1 MLKGYQIMA
10 NMDHRFYQDEARH
23 QNSEGLN
30 DPVGIWDLGPCGSPG
45 FSLLRASTHRLRQ
58 VVDSILQPY
67 HRTAK
72 DLFASIDEELGTSAA
87 GFWTL
92 VLFES
97 ELPLAAHF
105 TRERKSKDLMKGVAF
120 VLKQGPEDKYYYPC
134 LGGVLL
140 LDKLIAGTDYGSDPL
155 MDCIWEA
162 VRNLPSHHRWCV
174 IADSPSETWI
184 EDHSPSYELLKG
196 QSWYGYYYDEPF
208 EWHDD
213 AGQEVITYVYEDS
226 CFFNTKWTMANK
238 RGFIWWPHDFAYRIS
253 SQREV
258 LIDGKKSYHVQSAS
272 DLVVEGKAPQE
283 EALKA
288 IAALIPE
295 LSGTSIP
302 VYDPADGSIQLASTC
317 WVQDANLDW
326 LMRDFGVISSMMIAD
341 AERLGE
347 FLAVS
352 VRGRPDWSRHPVQGT
367 RVIPDERLNARDIVF
382 RDASRF
388 INNWFIPP
396 VLLSA
401 IKQLELLDLTVS
413 WEKFGF
419 SSMLPFS
426 DGQMAVLEVTCT
438 HHHEL
443 GEGCWITLTLPM
455 KGMRVKVLQLANRL
469 NIEELRGASGASLI
483 GGWTSKSVTKESDLS
498 QLYFLSFLPNIL
510 YGQGKLE
517 HYVLNMVARARW
529 IEHSRFEIAR
539 LLTLPMQM
547 PPRRPMLSAA
557 DIERIAK
564 EVGVQIMD
572 SNDPLVE
579 AESAWIEGTLD
590 LSFALSKGI
599 LTKPEEEEK

>member
-1 MLKGYQIMA
+1 MA
-10 NMDHRFYQDEARH
+10 HNMDSRFSQDAGRP

-30 DPVGIWDLGPCGSPG
+30 DPVGIWDLRPCDSTD

-72 DLFASIDEELGTSAA
+72 DLFASIDEELGTRAA
-87 GFWTL
+87 VFWTL
-92 VLFES
+92 VLFER

-105 TRERKSKDLMKGVAF
+105 TRLRKNKDLMKGVPF

-140 LDKLIAGTDYGSDPL
+140 LDKLVAEAENGSDPL
-155 MDCIWEA
+155 MYCIWEA
-162 VRNLPSHHRWCV
+162 VRNLSVLHRWCV

-184 EDHSPSYELLKG
+184 EDHSPSYELSKG
-196 QSWYGYYYDEPF
+196 QSWYGYYYDEPY

-213 AGQEVITYVYEDS
+213 AGQDVVTYVYEDS
-226 CFFNTKWTMANK
+226 CFFDPQWTMVNE
-238 RGFIWWPHDFAYRIS
+238 RGFMWWPHDFAYRIS

-272 DLVVEGKAPQE
+272 DLVVEGKVSQE

-302 VYDPADGSIQLASTC
+302 VYNPADGSIQLASTC
-317 WVQDANLDW
+317 WVNDTNVGW
-326 LMRDFGVISSMMIAD
+326 LMQDFGAISALMIAD
-341 AERLGE
+341 AERLAE
-347 FLAVS
+347 VLAAS

-367 RVIPDERLNARDIVF
+367 RTVPDQRLNARELVF
-382 RDASRF
+382 RDTLRF
-388 INNWFIPP
+388 INNWFMPP

-413 WEKFGF
+413 WEKSGF

-426 DGQMAVLEVTCT
+426 DGQLAVLEVSCT
-438 HHHEL
+438 HHPEL

-455 KGMRVKVLQLANRL
+455 KGMRAKVLRLANRL
-469 NIEELRGASGASLI
+469 NIEEYSGASGASLI

-498 QLYFLSFLPNIL
+498 QPYFQSFLPNIL

-529 IEHSRFEIAR
+529 IEHSRVEIAR
-539 LLTLPMQM
+539 LLALPMQT
-547 PPRRPMLSAA
+547 PPRRPMLSVA
-557 DIERIAK
+557 DIERISKKCGIRMLAP
-564 EVGVQIMD
+564 D
-572 SNDPLVE
+572 DPLLKGDG
-579 AESAWIEGTLD
+579 AWVEGTLD
-590 LSFALSKGI
+590 LNFALSKGI
-599 LTKPEEEEK
+599 LTKPDDKAK

>member
-1 MLKGYQIMA
+1 MA
-10 NMDHRFYQDEARH
+10 HHMDSRFHQDAVRP

-30 DPVGIWDLGPCGSPG
+30 DPSGIWDLGPCGSPG

-72 DLFASIDEELGTSAA
+72 DLFASIDEELGTRAA
-87 GFWTL
+87 GFWAL
-92 VLFES
+92 VLFER

-105 TRERKSKDLMKGVAF
+105 ARERKSKDLMKGVPF
-120 VLKQGPEDKYYYPC
+120 VLKQGPEDKYYSPC

-140 LDKLIAGTDYGSDPL
+140 LDKLVAQVDNEFDPL
-155 MDCIWEA
+155 MYCIWEA

-184 EDHSPSYELLKG
+184 EDHSPSYELSKG

-213 AGQEVITYVYEDS
+213 AGLEVVAYAYEDS
-226 CFFNTKWTMANK
+226 FNFDEQWTMANE
-238 RGFIWWPHDFAYRIS
+238 RGFIWWPHDFAYWIR

-258 LIDGKKSYHVQSAS
+258 LLDGKKSYHVQSAS
-272 DLVVEGKAPQE
+272 DLVVEGKVSQE

-302 VYDPADGSIQLASTC
+302 VYDPTDGSIQLASTC
-317 WVQDANLDW
+317 WVQDANVDW
-326 LMRDFGVISSMMIAD
+326 LMRDFGAIAALMIAD
-341 AERLGE
+341 AERLAE
-347 FLAVS
+347 TLAIN
-352 VRGRPDWSRHPVQGT
+352 VRGRPDRSRHPVQGT
-367 RVIPDERLNARDIVF
+367 RIVPDQRLNARELVF
-382 RDASRF
+382 QDTSRF
-388 INNWFIPP
+388 INNWFMPP
-396 VLLSA
+396 VLLPA

-413 WEKFGF
+413 WEKYGF

-426 DGQMAVLEVTCT
+426 DGQLAVLEVSCT
-438 HHHEL
+438 HHPEL

-455 KGMRVKVLQLANRL
+455 KGMRAKVLRLANTL
-469 NIEELRGASGASLI
+469 NIEEYRGASCASLI
-483 GGWTSKSVTKESDLS
+483 GGWTAKSVTKESDLS
-498 QLYFLSFLPNIL
+498 QPYFQSFLPNIL

-517 HYVLNMVARARW
+517 HYVLNMIARARW
-529 IEHSRFEIAR
+529 IEQSRVEIAR
-539 LLTLPMQM
+539 LLALPMQM
-547 PPRRPMLSAA
+547 PPRRPMLRVA

-564 EVGVQIMD
+564 KAGVRMLD
-572 SNDPLVE
+572 PNDPILK
-579 AESAWIEGTLD
+579 ADGAWVEGTLD
-590 LSFALSKGI
+590 LSFALRKGI
-599 LTKPEEEEK
+599 LTKSDDKAK

>member
-1 MLKGYQIMA
+1 MAHHMDSRLYQNA
-10 NMDHRFYQDEARH
+10 GRP
-23 QNSEGLN
+23 QNSEGLD

-45 FSLLRASTHRLRQ
+45 FSLLQASTHRLRQ

-72 DLFASIDEELGTSAA
+72 ELFASIDEELGTGAA

-92 VLFES
+92 VLFEQ

-105 TRERKSKDLMKGVAF
+105 TRLRKNKDLMKGVAF
-120 VLKQGPEDKYYYPC
+120 VLKQGPEDKYYFPC

-162 VRNLPSHHRWCV
+162 VRNLPIGHRWCV

-184 EDHSPSYELLKG
+184 EDHSPSYELSKG

-213 AGQEVITYVYEDS
+213 AGLEVIAYAYEDTS
-226 CFFNTKWTMANK
+226 NLDDEWIMAK
-238 RGFIWWPHDFAYRIS
+238 ERGFMWWPHDFAYRIS

-272 DLVVEGKAPQE
+272 DLIVEGKVSQE

-302 VYDPADGSIQLASTC
+302 VYDPEDGSIQLASTC
-317 WVQDANLDW
+317 WVQDANVDW
-326 LMRDFGVISSMMIAD
+326 LMRDFGAISALMIAD
-341 AERLGE
+341 AERLAEAFAG
-347 FLAVS
+347 S
-352 VRGRPDWSRHPVQGT
+352 VRGRPDRSRHPVRGT
-367 RVIPDERLNARDIVF
+367 RIVPDQRLNVRELVF
-382 RDASRF
+382 RDTLRF
-388 INNWFIPP
+388 INNWFMPP

-426 DGQMAVLEVTCT
+426 GGQLAVLAVACT
-438 HHHEL
+438 HHPEL

-455 KGMRVKVLQLANRL
+455 KGMRVKVLRLANIL
-469 NIEELRGASGASLI
+469 NIEEYRGASGASLI
-483 GGWTSKSVTKESDLS
+483 GGWTAKSVTKESDLS
-498 QLYFLSFLPNIL
+498 QPYFQSFLPNIL

-517 HYVLNMVARARW
+517 YYVLNMVARARW
-529 IEHSRFEIAR
+529 IEHSRVEIAR
-539 LLTLPMQM
+539 LLALPMQM
-547 PPRRPMLSAA
+547 PPRRPLLSVAE
-557 DIERIAK
+557 IERIAK
-564 EVGVQIMD
+564 KHGVRMLD
-572 SNDPLVE
+572 PNDPIIK
-579 AESAWIEGTLD
+579 ADGAWVEGTLD

-599 LTKPEEEEK
+599 LSKPGDKAK